1 MAPGCTRSDYKVQL
15 HIKLLENDICSSKII
30 HVQLSRIPIFCAL
43 NYRLLDSNRTW
54 PLLEILIVLPEEVNS
69 RHLRLGE
76 NRREDM
82 TTELRQGAQIVTDFL
97 HACLNNQAQHN
108 QPYKV
113 NVFKCF
119 TSWLALGVVTLEGI
133 ESHPVIIEAFRCLSN
148 VSESS
153 SSVHEAATDLICTLL
168 VRMETD
174 ESMSPSQ
181 TFQYNHNHNGGDDES
196 TSSAV
201 SNMHNTMSAASIQRL
216 EGKHFSQVIRRA
228 LCVFTPTHFNRLCV
242 VLLEYLFIFQRV
254 SSQQYVVWKKHIISL
269 WPMKIWKSV

>member
-1 MAPGCTRSDYKVQL
+1 M
-15 HIKLLENDICSSKII
+15 
-30 HVQLSRIPIFCAL
+30 
-43 NYRLLDSNRTW
+43 
-54 PLLEILIVLPEEVNS
+54 LPEEVNS

-174 ESMSPSQ
+174 ESMSPNQ

-216 EGKHFSQVIRRA
+216 EGKHFNQVNRRA
-228 LCVFTPTHFNRLCV
+228 LRVKKFTRIHFNQLCV
-242 VLLEYLFIFQRV
+242 AFLEYQFIFQRV